1 MNSFAE
7 EISKQPNI
15 NGVEWLLVVIL
26 MLTYARWNKGNGD
39 HTQLRFQQWKLIK
52 RKLKKETI
60 HNRNLMQK

>member
-1 MNSFAE
+1 MNNFAE

-39 HTQLRFQQWKLIK
+39 HTQLRFQQ
-52 RKLKKETI
+52 
-60 HNRNLMQK
+60 